1 MYSIQYIMWQT
12 KEKSI
17 FPSILLVCFILVAF
31 VFIIAQN
38 VVSADTTKGIS
49 TPNSSVSDFVLWKA
63 NELLIT
69 NIQDAQEKYEDTFD
83 IESDYSFQKYV
94 SDKNV
99 LQNKQYEPSDLV
111 SFNTEN
117 IVNKAARPYL
127 RQAAATAFDEM
138 AESFYSEFR
147 EKIYVASA
155 YRTYEDQ
162 IRLFDWWCSTI
173 RCARIGASEHQLGLA
188 VDIHVATKYWYTHF
202 ASGYLDWMNEN
213 AYKYGFIN
221 TYSKGPKVDWK
232 MKEIRHRRY
241 VWVPFATELHEKD
254 MSFGE
259 RVNSNEESF

>member
-1 MYSIQYIMWQT
+1 MWQT
-12 KEKSI
+12 KQKSI
-17 FPSILLVCFILVAF
+17 FPTIFFVCCTVLAF
-31 VFIIAQN
+31 VFIVMQNIAT
-38 VVSADTTKGIS
+38 ADSLKDIS
-49 TPNSSVSDFVLWKA
+49 YTNQTISDFLE
-63 NELLIT
+63 NQIGTIIES
-69 NIQDAQEKYEDTFD
+69 NIQDAQKQYSQNFD

-111 SFNTEN
+111 ELNTEN

-138 AESFYSEFR
+138 TESFYSEFW

-155 YRTYEDQ
+155 YRTYQDQ
-162 IRLFDWWCSTI
+162 VHLFDGWCSNI
-173 RCARIGASEHQLGLA
+173 RCAKIGASEHQLGLA

-202 ASGYLDWMNEN
+202 SSGYLDWMNEN

-221 TYSKGPKVDWK
+221 TYSKWPQVDWK

-254 MSFGE
+254 MSFAE
-259 RVNSNEESF
+259 WVNN

>member
-1 MYSIQYIMWQT
+1 MWQT

-17 FPSILLVCFILVAF
+17 LPTIFLVCFMFIAFAFIL
-31 VFIIAQN
+31 IQN
-38 VVSADTTKGIS
+38 VVSADTLKSIKYT
-49 TPNSSVSDFVLWKA
+49 NSSVSDFVLEKA
-63 NELLIT
+63 TNLLAT
-69 NIQDAQEKYEDTFD
+69 NLQDAKEKYEDTFD
-83 IESDYSFQKYV
+83 IGSDYSFQKYV

-111 SFNTEN
+111 EFNTEN

-138 AESFYSEFR
+138 AESFNKEFW

-155 YRTYEDQ
+155 YRTYQDQ
-162 IRLFDWWCSTI
+162 VRLFDWWCSTI

-188 VDIHVATKYWYTHF
+188 VDIHVATKYWYSHF
-202 ASGYLDWMNEN
+202 ASWYLDWMNEN

-241 VWVPFATELHEKD
+241 VWVPFATELHEND
-254 MSFGE
+254 MSFAE
-259 RVNSNEESF
+259 RVKNNEEWNN

>member
-1 MYSIQYIMWQT
+1 MSKT
-12 KEKSI
+12 KERSI
-17 FPSILLVCFILVAF
+17 FPTIFLVCFMLVAF
-31 VFIIAQN
+31 IFIIVQN
-38 VVSADTTKGIS
+38 VASADTPKTIKY
-49 TPNSSVSDFVLWKA
+49 TNNSVSEFVLEKA
-63 NELLIT
+63 NDFLAT

-111 SFNTEN
+111 EFNTEN

-127 RQAAATAFDEM
+127 RQAATTAFDEM
-138 AESFYSEFR
+138 TESFYKEFW

-155 YRTYEDQ
+155 YRTYQDQ
-162 IRLFDWWCSTI
+162 VRLFDEWCSNI
-173 RCARIGASEHQLGLA
+173 RCAKIWASEHQLGLA

-202 ASGYLDWMNEN
+202 ASWYLDWMNEN

-254 MSFGE
+254 MSFAE
-259 RVNSNEESF
+259 RMNNRVNNIEE

>member
-1 MYSIQYIMWQT
+1 MYSIQHIMWQT

-17 FPSILLVCFILVAF
+17 FPTIFLVCFMLVAF
-31 VFIIAQN
+31 VFIIFQN
-38 VVSADTTKGIS
+38 VASADTPKTIKY
-49 TPNSSVSDFVLWKA
+49 TNDSVSDFVLEKA
-63 NELLIT
+63 TNLLTT
-69 NIQDAQEKYEDTFD
+69 NLQDAKEKYENTFD

-99 LQNKQYEPSDLV
+99 LQNKQYEPADLIEL
-111 SFNTEN
+111 NIEN

-138 AESFYSEFR
+138 TENFYKEFW
-147 EKIYVASA
+147 EKIYVTSA
-155 YRTYEDQ
+155 YRTYQDQ
-162 IRLFDWWCSTI
+162 VRLFDGWCSTI
-173 RCARIGASEHQLGLA
+173 RCAKIWASEHQLGLA

-202 ASGYLDWMNEN
+202 SAWYLDWMNEN

-221 TYSKGPKVDWK
+221 TYSKWPKVDWK

-254 MSFGE
+254 MSFAE
-259 RVNSNEESF
+259 RVNEE

>member
-1 MYSIQYIMWQT
+1 MWQT

-31 VFIIAQN
+31 VFIVAQN
-38 VVSADTTKGIS
+38 VVSADTPKTIKY
-49 TPNSSVSDFVLWKA
+49 TNNSVSEFLSIKT
-63 NELLIT
+63 NELWIT
-69 NIQDAQEKYEDTFD
+69 NIQDAQEKYGKTFD

-111 SFNTEN
+111 AIDSEYVVIKT
-117 IVNKAARPYL
+117 ARPYL
-127 RQAAATAFDEM
+127 RQAAAIAFDEM
-138 AESFYSEFR
+138 TKDFFQKFW

-155 YRTYEDQ
+155 YRTYQDQ
-162 IRLFDWWCSTI
+162 VRLFNEWCSTI
-173 RCARIGASEHQLGLA
+173 RCAKIGASEHQLGLA

-202 ASGYLDWMNEN
+202 VSGYLDWMNEN

-221 TYSKGPKVDWK
+221 TYSKGPKIDWK
-232 MKEIRHRRY
+232 MKEIRHWRY

-259 RVNSNEESF
+259 WVKSNEESFK